1 MAKPQ
6 KSTAQSEVPG
16 LVKKGPLYYL
26 KRDWQLYALM
36 LLPMVFIIVFKY
48 FAYTGLS
55 VAFLDYKIGKG
66 YAGSKFV
73 GLKIFEKVFKHRDFT
88 KAVVNTLLLNVL
100 DLIFSFPMP
109 IILALLLNEIR
120 VKWFKRTTQTLLYL
134 PHFLSWVVIG
144 AVAYQMFATQ
154 SGVVNALIANAG
166 KSPIPFLQ
174 EDGWWLFSYC
184 DVFPI
189 VPRGQVDA
197 VPSTAVNVT
206 VVGGALAAAAV
217 AEAPDVRRI
226 WVCGDSTVTDQTANL
241 PYAPGTSYCGWGQML
256 PAYLPDV
263 CITNHAHS
271 GLTTESFT
279 SEGHWDIVK
288 PRLRAGDICLYQFG
302 HNDQKLAHLQAYCGY
317 TDRLR
322 TYIKETRTAGAV
334 PVLVTPLA
342 RNSWKDAAHYNDFLA
357 DFADAVLTLG
367 KAENVMV
374 LDLHTWAMA
383 LMQQD
388 GLETAKRW
396 FYPGDYTHTNDFGA
410 YKMAGFVAH
419 ALGDALGLM
428 VTDAPEWTPTP
439 PFVPL
444 EAPADCA
451 IPAPEGDPFADYDA
465 TRPNDTLTRAEAL
478 ELAIK
483 ALKLFPINVYNDLYS
498 DIVGHETYAGTIQC
512 AAQNDLIPPE
522 WVADG
527 SLYPNQTVTAADFLA
542 VLIPGAAGRRPLAD
556 AVPVPDSVPVYA
568 RRAVG
573 QAVAEGLIAPEALT
587 KPLNRS
593 NAAEI
598 CRRLHI

>member
-174 EDGWWLFSYC
+174 EDGWWLFSY
-184 DVFPI
+184 VLI
-189 VPRGQVDA
+189 GVWQTMGWG
-197 VPSTAVNVT
+197 TIIY
-206 VVGGALAAAAV
+206 LAA
-217 AEAPDVRRI
+217 
-226 WVCGDSTVTDQTANL
+226 
-241 PYAPGTSYCGWGQML
+241 
-256 PAYLPDV
+256 
-263 CITNHAHS
+263 ITNVN
-271 GLTTESFT
+271 
-279 SEGHWDIVK
+279 SE
-288 PRLRAGDICLYQFG
+288 
-302 HNDQKLAHLQAYCGY
+302 
-317 TDRLR
+317 
-322 TYIKETRTAGAV
+322 
-334 PVLVTPLA
+334 
-342 RNSWKDAAHYNDFLA
+342 
-357 DFADAVLTLG
+357 
-367 KAENVMV
+367 
-374 LDLHTWAMA
+374 
-383 LMQQD
+383 
-388 GLETAKRW
+388 
-396 FYPGDYTHTNDFGA
+396 
-410 YKMAGFVAH
+410 
-419 ALGDALGLM
+419 
-428 VTDAPEWTPTP
+428 
-439 PFVPL
+439 
-444 EAPADCA
+444 
-451 IPAPEGDPFADYDA
+451 
-465 TRPNDTLTRAEAL
+465 
-478 ELAIK
+478 
-483 ALKLFPINVYNDLYS
+483 
-498 DIVGHETYAGTIQC
+498 
-512 AAQNDLIPPE
+512 
-522 WVADG
+522 
-527 SLYPNQTVTAADFLA
+527 TAADFLA